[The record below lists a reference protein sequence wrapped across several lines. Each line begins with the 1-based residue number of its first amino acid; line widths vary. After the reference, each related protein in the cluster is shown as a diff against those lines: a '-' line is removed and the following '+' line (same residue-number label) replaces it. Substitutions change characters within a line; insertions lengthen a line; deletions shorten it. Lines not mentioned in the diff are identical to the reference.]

1 MNPIADTII
10 PDTATV
16 IEAARIAARQG
27 CGPYIAPDGRVVVT
41 PQAMPG
47 WQRIGV
53 ADKQAHLR
61 HLIDAERKAA

>member
-1 MNPIADTII
+1 MNKLAATII

-16 IEAARIAARQG
+16 IQAARIAARQG
-27 CGPYIAPDGRVVVT
+27 CGLYIAPDGRTVVA
-41 PQAMPG
+41 PQPMPG

-61 HLIDAERKAA
+61 AERKAA